1 MTAANPVIR
10 IGRPSGRPPPPRRRR
25 AHRRTSPRLG
35 LRPRDSGDRA
45 RGPVNH
51 VPRVQG
57 PPRPARR
64 PQTQVARA
72 ANAGGSRMKIQTG
85 MRVACQ
91 TAALATPD
99 RHSSP
104 QRVLPSPGLTL
115 VQPLDGEQPEH
126 RSRDLTGRVLTIL
139 GIDPDTTYQAQL
151 AVQELATNA
160 RRHAPPPHELHIT
173 ICTSEVKIAITDAG
187 PHHEA
192 FAQLLAAAPNNQSA
206 QDPILLSQS
215 ARVLR

>member
-1 MTAANPVIR
+1 
-10 IGRPSGRPPPPRRRR
+10 
-25 AHRRTSPRLG
+25 
-35 LRPRDSGDRA
+35 
-45 RGPVNH
+45 
-51 VPRVQG
+51 
-57 PPRPARR
+57 
-64 PQTQVARA
+64 
-72 ANAGGSRMKIQTG
+72 MKIQTG

-104 QRVLPSPGLTL
+104 ERVLPSPGLTL

-192 FAQLLAAAPNNQSA
+192 VAQLLAAATSSQPEQDASLLSESGRGLRIIA
-206 QDPILLSQS
+206 TLFPGACGAGPACASSRSRQAKEVWISVPLPDPIEGKS
-215 ARVLR
+215 